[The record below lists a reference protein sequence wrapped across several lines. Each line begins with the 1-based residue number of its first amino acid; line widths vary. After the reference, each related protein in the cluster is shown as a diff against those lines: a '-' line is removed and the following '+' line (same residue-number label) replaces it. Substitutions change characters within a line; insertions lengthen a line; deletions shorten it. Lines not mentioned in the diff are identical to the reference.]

1 MPAGRSSGFDDGPVV
16 TTANVDFNKGSNKA
30 YIEYLCSV
38 SDVVLLQEAKDFK
51 VKDCVPSGW
60 KAFQDFSSDAKA
72 GSAVAVN
79 TSVVEVSGSN
89 LVKLCDPPPGG
100 GMLTRYGMVVQAKG
114 ISFMACHNAP
124 QRYDSQW
131 NQFINNTQDVIGN
144 NADIVIG
151 MDANMPI
158 ATMAKKLGM
167 GIHAY
172 GTDID
177 GLFTKRQVTNVKT
190 DTFGEKKNYTD
201 HPSISGTVD

>member
-1 MPAGRSSGFDDGPVV
+1 MPAGRSSSFDDGLVV
-16 TTANVDFNKGSNKA
+16 TTANVDFNKGGNKA
-30 YIEYLCSV
+30 YVQYLCER
-38 SDVVLLQEAKDFK
+38 SDVVMFQEAKDFK

-60 KAFQDFSSDAKA
+60 QAYQDVSSDAKA

-79 TSVVEVSGSN
+79 SSMVSVSGSN

-100 GMLTRYGMVVQAKG
+100 GMLTRYGMVVQASG
-114 ISFMACHNAP
+114 ISLMACHNAP

-131 NQFINNTQDVIGN
+131 NQFINNTQNVIKN

-151 MDANMPI
+151 MDANMAI
-158 ATMAKKLGM
+158 ATMAKKLGN

-177 GLFTKRQVTNVKT
+177 GLFTKRQVTNVVT
-190 DTFGEKKNYTD
+190 DTYGKKNGYSD